1 MNGARFVHDQLELA
15 GFKVAIADAH
25 KVKGLAP
32 LACTTDRIDAW
43 VLPRAV
49 PPRPGPRDLAAHPR
63 GAGRT
68 RTGTVPAAPSPPP
81 DRAQAP
87 HPRHPAGLRQ
97 ALARSATS
105 FGAGGRQLLARLVL
119 PEPWIGNLAA
129 ALALIDDLDDQI
141 DGCERE
147 RRRLGAD
154 HP

>member
-15 GFKVAIADAH
+15 GFKVAIADAQ

-49 PPRPGPRDLAAHPR
+49 PPRPGPRDLAAHPLGCGPSGSGPGSGCTFTATGPR
-63 GAGRT
+63 SRT
-68 RTGTVPAAPSPPP
+68 ASTPPCWPSAS
-81 DRAQAP
+81 RV
-87 HPRHPAGLRQ
+87 
-97 ALARSATS
+97 RSATC
-105 FGAGGRQLLARLVL
+105 FGAGGRQLLAGLAL
-119 PEPWIGNLAA
+119 PEPWIGNLTA

-141 DGCERE
+141 DACEQQLRH
-147 RRRLGAD
+147 LGAD